1 MALRLLEPVEMDI
14 LFLHPH
20 GRAVLGVESFQVT
33 LVKRKTVHVCNVND
47 AVHLL
52 EL

>member
-1 MALRLLEPVEMDI
+1 MDI

-20 GRAVLGVESFQVT
+20 GGAVLGVESFQVT
-33 LVKRKTVHVCNVND
+33 LIKRKTVHVCNVLND